1 MLIEGSKGGDNRR
14 LKLSSF
20 RSGRH
25 AIFIRAGRL
34 ALNIGCLCC
43 REYTIQSGCSAISG
57 EAIRCNLAVTIP
69 DEGSLGTCLTPK
81 PNWQASE
88 SKVTANK
95 CHP

>member
-43 REYTIQSGCSAISG
+43 RDTQSSAGVRQSQG
-57 EAIRCNLAVTIP
+57 
-69 DEGSLGTCLTPK
+69 K
-81 PNWQASE
+81 PSDATWL
-88 SKVTANK
+88 
-95 CHP
+95 